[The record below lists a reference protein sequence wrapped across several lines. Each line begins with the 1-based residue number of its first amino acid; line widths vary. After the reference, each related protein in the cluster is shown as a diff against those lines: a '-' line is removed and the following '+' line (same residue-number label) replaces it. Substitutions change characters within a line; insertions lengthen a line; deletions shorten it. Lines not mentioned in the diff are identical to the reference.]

1 MTQPESR
8 LSHKIM
14 KEIRLHGWFCNKNHG
29 SEYTMAGLPDI
40 TVCAE
45 GVYVALETKMPD
57 KRDNTSER
65 QKYVMGKIRA
75 AGGTAEVVTSPEEAI
90 AIILKTLREAGKCD

>member
-8 LSHKIM
+8 LSRQIM
-14 KEIRLHGWFCNKNHG
+14 AGIRMRGWFCNKNHG
-29 SEYTMAGLPDI
+29 SEFTMAGLPDI

-45 GVYVALETKMPD
+45 GVFVALETKMPD

-65 QKYVMGKIRA
+65 QKYVMSKIRA

-90 AIILKTLREAGKCD
+90 AVILKALREAGKRD